1 MLVRAQRA
9 AGDVQQIGWQTMT
22 ESDKAIDDRLQLAV
36 QIARQAGALT
46 LDYFQ
51 DASLEVEA
59 KADDSPVTRADRE
72 AEQLLREA
80 IEAQFPDDSIVGEE
94 LPDRTGS
101 SPYRWILDPIDGT
114 KSFISGVPL
123 YTTLVAVA
131 EADEPLLGVIAAPAL
146 AELVYAARGQGAWFQ
161 RGEEQVQAAHV
172 AQRSELSE
180 ACFVTTQLDSFDDRH
195 AAEAFQLLE
204 QACSITRTWGDGYG
218 YMLVATGRADLMVDP
233 IMNIWDAA
241 AIAPV
246 IQEAGGLFTDWQGN
260 PTVQHGEG
268 IATNPQ
274 LLDAVLAVTR
284 RFPKPL

>member
-36 QIARQAGALT
+36 QIARQAGTLT
-46 LDYFQ
+46 LNYFQ

-80 IEAQFPDDSIVGEE
+80 IEDQFPDDSIVGEE

-131 EADEPLLGVIAAPAL
+131 EAGEPLLGVIAAPAL
-146 AELVYAARGQGAWFQ
+146 WPSGTSSQ
-161 RGEEQVQAAHV
+161 RLALSPPSWTRLPTGTRPRHSSCWNRPAQSHVPGEMAT
-172 AQRSELSE
+172 
-180 ACFVTTQLDSFDDRH
+180 VTCWS
-195 AAEAFQLLE
+195 
-204 QACSITRTWGDGYG
+204 
-218 YMLVATGRADLMVDP
+218 P
-233 IMNIWDAA
+233 
-241 AIAPV
+241 P
-246 IQEAGGLFTDWQGN
+246 AGLT
-260 PTVQHGEG
+260 
-268 IATNPQ
+268 
-274 LLDAVLAVTR
+274 
-284 RFPKPL
+284 